1 MTRRTS
7 FVAFAFPLLI
17 GAASC
22 GDGATTAPPAGSS
35 IPFDRLERLTAAEV
49 IAKYRDDGDGADR
62 KFLKNYVI
70 ITGEVDEVGKD
81 PCGLPFAI
89 FTDGA
94 AGRLRVTFEPHCEAR
109 VLATRKGD
117 VLRIVAAGQTRPLAA
132 PYFGNGD
139 FPPEGAA
146 AK

>member
-7 FVAFAFPLLI
+7 FVAFAFTLLF

-22 GDGATTAPPAGSS
+22 GDGATSAPPAGS

-62 KFLKNYVI
+62 KFLKNYVF

-81 PCGLPFAI
+81 PRGLPFAI

-94 AGRLRVTFEPHCEAR
+94 AGKLRVTFEPHCEAR

-117 VLRIVAAGQTRPLAA
+117 SICIVAAGQTRPLAA
-132 PYFGNGD
+132 PYFGNGL
-139 FPPEGAA
+139 FPPDGAA